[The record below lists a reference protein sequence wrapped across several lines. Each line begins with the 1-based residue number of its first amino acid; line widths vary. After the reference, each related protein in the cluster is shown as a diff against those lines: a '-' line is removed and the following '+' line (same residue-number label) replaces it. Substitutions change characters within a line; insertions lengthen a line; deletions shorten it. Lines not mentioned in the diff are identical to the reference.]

1 MANGD
6 LESFR
11 CPAETLQCAAK
22 RIDFTF
28 MEVLQHV
35 LYHIIFEIFKSEKEA
50 YKDGLNEILDD
61 NVIEAGV
68 EKLEI
73 QEMDSSLV
81 NRKIKIKLQDSINK
95 QLHIYKNDRTSF
107 NKEFR

>member
-28 MEVLQHV
+28 MEVLQHA

-68 EKLEI
+68 DKLEI
-73 QEMDSSLV
+73 REMDSSLV
-81 NRKIKIKLQDSINK
+81 NK
-95 QLHIYKNDRTSF
+95 KNLNLSDL
-107 NKEFR
+107 KE

>member
-11 CPAETLQCAAK
+11 CPADTLQCAAK

-28 MEVLQHV
+28 MEVLQHA

-50 YKDGLNEILDD
+50 YNDGLNEILDD

-81 NRKIKIKLQDSINK
+81 NKKK
-95 QLHIYKNDRTSF
+95 
-107 NKEFR
+107 